1 MSLCY
6 VFPYIPLGPMAKWNA
21 SALVALK
28 GKLKSNITMIELGD
42 MLPRSAGGF
51 MNAAEALSVTA
62 KTGDVEQVGQIIK
75 ILQGKGDEDFA
86 TFCRMLR
93 QCNYEVWARELELTA
108 ERSKTSEGILSCFS
122 VVFTGYCRHPF
133 YCFIIN

>member
-1 MSLCY
+1 
-6 VFPYIPLGPMAKWNA
+6 
-21 SALVALK
+21 
-28 GKLKSNITMIELGD
+28 
-42 MLPRSAGGF
+42 

-75 ILQGKGDEDFA
+75 ILQGKGDDDFA

-108 ERSKTSEGILSCFS
+108 ERFKTSEGIL
-122 VVFTGYCRHPF
+122 PF
-133 YCFIIN
+133 